1 MTSITTQTKR
11 IQLTDNDMVNVFSYN
26 DKTGAFELDYSVPG
40 GIVEYEMQIFFNL
53 K

>member
-26 DKTGAFELDYSVPG
+26 DEIQPTELEISLY
-40 GIVEYEMQIFFNL
+40 Q